1 MSRPVPDP
9 FWVPQAWGM
18 KYLLPEWRKRRDVKK
33 VPGWDRLEDRL
44 RSVPL
49 TQGAMGALTGKTERH
64 YRNLELRGGTG
75 FSPEFAA
82 DVARLLGLNVA
93 QTSALY
99 RWIRQDDPTA
109 AGLHAHVSAPLRR
122 LLEEL
127 PHGAYY
133 SNRLWDIVA
142 YNRLAALHWP
152 WITEPG
158 ANIML
163 WALGRRSGSRAMLA
177 QYGERWVRPM
187 VAQLRMSYLADPHN
201 PRLLGLIST
210 VCTNPIVRR
219 VWEQDIDLRLHAQ
232 GEVRPMWLPTL
243 AKGRPVDIQILSL
256 TPQGSDLRLV
266 MGMPADRTLR
276 EPLPPA
282 VGNA

>member
-1 MSRPVPDP
+1 MR
-9 FWVPQAWGM
+9 
-18 KYLLPEWRKRRDVKK
+18 YLLPEWRRRRNVEEI
-33 VPGWDRLEDRL
+33 PGWCELEERL
-44 RSVPL
+44 RTVPL
-49 TQGAMGALTGKTERH
+49 TQGAMAALTGKSERH
-64 YRNLELRGGTG
+64 YRNLEHRGGTG
-75 FSPEFAA
+75 FSDEYAA
-82 DVARLLGLNVA
+82 DVARILGLDEA
-93 QTSALY
+93 QTTALF
-99 RWIRQDDPTA
+99 RWIGRNDPTPGA
-109 AGLHAHVSAPLRR
+109 PQGHVSDSLRR
-122 LLEEL
+122 FLDEL

-152 WITEPG
+152 WITEPR

-163 WALGRRSGSRAMLA
+163 WALSRRSGSRAMLA

-187 VAQLRMSYLADPHN
+187 VAQLRMSFLADPHN

-210 VCTNPIVRR
+210 VCCNPIVRR

-243 AKGRPVDIQILSL
+243 AKDRPVDIQILSL

-266 MGMPADRTLR
+266 IGMPADRTLR
-276 EPLPPA
+276 EPLPSTSEEPWPA
-282 VGNA
+282 PEGGEGVADAA